1 MRSALFVPGDDEK
14 KLAKGLASSA
24 DALIL
29 DLEDSVAPARKE
41 RARAIAAEFLREVA
55 SSTDRPRL
63 MVRVNP
69 LESGL
74 TDLDLD
80 AVMPARPEGVM
91 LPKSR
96 SGASVQHLGVK
107 LAVREARC
115 NLAEGS
121 TKILAIATESAGALF
136 AMASYRGCSLRLE
149 GLAWGGEDLSADL
162 GAEANRLAD
171 SSWTQPY
178 LLARNLTLLA
188 AVAAEVSPIDTVFTN
203 FRDLDGLREEALAAR
218 RDGFTAKMAIHPAQV
233 EIINEVFA
241 PTREALAKARSI
253 IAAFAAKPEAGVV
266 AIEGEMFDRPHLL
279 RARRLTAR
287 ADTRPG

>member
-14 KLAKGLASSA
+14 KLAKALASGA

-41 RARAIAAEFLREVA
+41 RARAIAAQFLREGA
-55 SSTDRPRL
+55 SSTNRPRL

-74 TDLDLD
+74 TDLDID

-107 LAVREARC
+107 LAVREAQC

-121 TKILAIATESAGALF
+121 TKIVAIATESAGALF

-171 SSWTQPY
+171 GSWTGPY
-178 LLARNLTLLA
+178 VLARNLTLLA

-233 EIINEVFA
+233 EIINEVFT
-241 PTREALAKARSI
+241 PTPEALAKARAI

-266 AIEGEMFDRPHLL
+266 AIDGEMFDRPHLL
-279 RARRLTAR
+279 RARRLAAR
-287 ADTRPG
+287 ADARSG